1 MGAVCS
7 SGIKN
12 RYVDFL
18 SYLRSKSCSTYTYL
32 VSFKPLYMKLPYII
46 ILGENHESNPSQS
59 IEKGKR
65 NCSTI
70 TGILNEIVSTC
81 NDPSVKTT
89 IFLENNYKDSSRILK
104 KYDIK
109 ESLLK
114 IPDIENPFNVN
125 RQEVF
130 LNFVRNNYSE
140 NSIEIIDSDIFYIA
154 RYAFILSGKQ
164 NIDDFK
170 EYTIPILK
178 RWLKEIHNIS
188 DEQFLL
194 LEQTAK
200 SLSDEYL
207 ESFEVL
213 ISSDEFI
220 RHLSFFSFIVMV
232 FLEQT
237 KTVLFNENVYNNVF
251 DGFTERFNV
260 IESNY
265 TPSFTNKRSIQGE
278 TKDHSFDIGM
288 VITYLSDCLNFHRMS
303 SIKGFV
309 VVSYG
314 QRHAENFEDMIT
326 DSRWY
331 KNDFIYG
338 EKLN

>member
-7 SGIKN
+7 SSIRN
-12 RYVDFL
+12 RYIDFL
-18 SYLRSKSCSTYTYL
+18 SYLRSKTCSTYTYL
-32 VSFKPLYMKLPYII
+32 VSFKPLYNKLPYLI
-46 ILGENHESNPSQS
+46 ILGENHESNPSQYVK
-59 IEKGKR
+59 KGER
-65 NCSTI
+65 NCSTV

-81 NDPSVKTT
+81 NNSRVKTT
-89 IFLENNYKDSSRILK
+89 VFLENNYNSRILK
-104 KYDIK
+104 NYDIK

-125 RQEVF
+125 RQGVF
-130 LNFVRNNYSE
+130 LNFVRNNYSN

-154 RYAFILSGKQ
+154 RYAFILSGEQ

-178 RWLKEIHNIS
+178 TWLEEIHNITE
-188 DEQFLL
+188 EQFLL

-200 SLSDEYL
+200 PLSDEYL
-207 ESFEVL
+207 ESFEEN

-237 KTVLFNENVYNNVF
+237 KTVLFNEDVYNHVF

-265 TPSFTNKRSIQGE
+265 TSFTNKRSIDGDK
-278 TKDHSFDIGM
+278 KDHTYDIGM
-288 VITYLSDCLNFHRMS
+288 VITYLSDCLNLHRMS
-303 SIKGFV
+303 GIKGFV

-314 QRHAENFEDMIT
+314 QLHAENFEDMII
-326 DSRWY
+326 DSKLY
-331 KNDFIYG
+331 KNTFHYG
-338 EKLN
+338 ERLN